1 MNYLTIES
9 VSGEPEEKVKQNLK
23 FKTGKFVWRVKFT
36 APLDPTTINTMNL
49 YVTNLAEQPLKASI
63 RYDVEGNYIEIEPL
77 EAYAKDS
84 TYILN
89 ISRNV
94 RSRGGQTLK
103 NDVRVKFKV

>member
-9 VSGEPEEKVKQNLK
+9 VSGEPEDKVKQNLK

-36 APLDPTTINTMNL
+36 APLDPATINNMNL
-49 YVTNLAEQPLKASI
+49 YVTNLAEQPLKTSI
-63 RYDVEGNYIEIEPL
+63 RYDAEENFIEIEPL